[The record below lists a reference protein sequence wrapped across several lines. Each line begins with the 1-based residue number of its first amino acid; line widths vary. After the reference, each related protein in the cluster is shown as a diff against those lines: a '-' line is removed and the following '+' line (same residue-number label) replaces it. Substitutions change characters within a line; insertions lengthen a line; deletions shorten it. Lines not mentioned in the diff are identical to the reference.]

1 VRALKRVVLAVLVLA
16 VSAGWHPSRADEDSR
31 MVIIAA
37 MRRVFTGQDPPLI
50 VRAAAGDANEV
61 EKQRL
66 LKVLTGMANTQPDHG
81 SVESWKAKTS
91 ALLAAA
97 QDLVDGKEG
106 AGERLRA
113 ASNCRACHQ
122 AHRVMGGDR

>member
-1 VRALKRVVLAVLVLA
+1 VRAVKQFGLAIVVLAA
-16 VSAGWHPSRADEDSR
+16 SAGWYASRADDDSR

-37 MRRVFTGQDPPLI
+37 MRRVFSGQDPPL
-50 VRAAAGDANEV
+50 VQRAAAGDANEV

-66 LKVLTGMANTQPDHG
+66 LKVLTGLANTQPDRG
-81 SVESWKAKTS
+81 SMDSWKAKTG
-91 ALLAAA
+91 ALLSAA

-113 ASNCRACHQ
+113 ASNCRACH
-122 AHRVMGGDR
+122 AVHRGMGGDR